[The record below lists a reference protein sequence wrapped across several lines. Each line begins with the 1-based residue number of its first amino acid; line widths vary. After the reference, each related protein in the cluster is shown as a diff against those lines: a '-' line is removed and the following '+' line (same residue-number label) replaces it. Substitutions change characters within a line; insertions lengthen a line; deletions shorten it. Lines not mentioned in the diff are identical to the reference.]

1 MICSNWLQKITCRPT
16 RSSNYNFKW
25 WWQWFNHL
33 TCLII
38 RTNINGSNHNI
49 IDAKEILVCRF
60 SFTAVT
66 RRASLSFQS
75 ESSGEDPRV
84 LLARNHKVV
93 LPAITWLV
101 VEEGLSGVASATS
114 EDEVN
119 VGLPASRADLTEPND
134 TMVSIGEVVQF
145 RIKLIRF
152 VIKPLEC

>member
-1 MICSNWLQKITCRPT
+1 M
-16 RSSNYNFKW
+16 
-25 WWQWFNHL
+25 
-33 TCLII
+33 
-38 RTNINGSNHNI
+38 
-49 IDAKEILVCRF
+49 
-60 SFTAVT
+60 
-66 RRASLSFQS
+66 
-75 ESSGEDPRV
+75 
-84 LLARNHKVV
+84 
-93 LPAITWLV
+93 